1 MKYSIS
7 EAARIVGVTR
17 KTLYKHIE
25 KRPISIEKDD
35 SDRPVIDA
43 SELVRVYG
51 DQCRFEAA
59 EPGSQDT
66 TSIEEEGGQY
76 TKINN
81 PKSVSDAETLEAA
94 VLKKEL
100 EMLQKQLRAEKDGYE
115 EQIDYLRAKL
125 DESLGETRK
134 LTALLTDQSNTR
146 RNDGGGEGWEKTL
159 KALESRIA
167 NQEQA
172 AKTEKEERQKI
183 LRQNHALK
191 KALET
196 EKSKTLWQRLLG

>member
-7 EAARIVGVTR
+7 ETARIVGVTR

-25 KRPISIEKDD
+25 KKQISVEKDD
-35 SDRPVIDA
+35 NDRPVIDA
-43 SELVRVYG
+43 SELIRVYG

-59 EPGSQDT
+59 EPGSQET
-66 TSIEEEGGQY
+66 LSTVEEEGGY
-76 TKINN
+76 TNINT
-81 PKSVSDAETLEAA
+81 SRYEQDTEALGAA

-100 EMLQKQLRAEKDGYE
+100 EMLQKQIRSDKDSYE
-115 EQIDYLRAKL
+115 EQIDYLRTKL
-125 DESLGETRK
+125 DEALGETRK
-134 LTALLTDQSNTR
+134 LTALLTDQSTSK
-146 RNDGGGEGWEKTL
+146 RNDGAGEAWEKTL

-172 AKTEKEERQKI
+172 AKSEKEERQKI

-191 KALET
+191 KALEA
-196 EKSKTLWQRLLG
+196 EKSKTLWKRLFG